1 MVLVDVIPNGK
12 EKLDG
17 RFLLLCITNRNF
29 YISMK
34 KTLSLLAA
42 AALVLSAAPG
52 MAETIELLP
61 NFSFQSVIKGAT
73 IAPGATL
80 INTTTGGMVIYD
92 INTTD
97 LKIEPPFNTSDGT
110 VYWGVE
116 IYDPKKSAV
125 VSLKDVAVSE
135 GDEIVLNFTTWY
147 SGGGAGMGG
156 PVDKEYFVIMFRSM
170 TGEGD
175 NFSTWYDEGG
185 KDIPITARFLNG
197 TYEAY
202 IIDETCDQADPAST
216 WGGLVFFRANDVAPK
231 VRDAEVFP
239 VPEPTTTTLSLLAF
253 AGLVMRRRRR

>member
-1 MVLVDVIPNGK
+1 MVLVDIIPNGK
-12 EKLDG
+12 ENLDG

-42 AALVLSAAPG
+42 AALALSAAPG
-52 MAETIELLP
+52 MAKTIELRP
-61 NFSFQSVIKGAT
+61 NFSFQSEIEGTT

-80 INTTTGGMVIYD
+80 INTVTGGMVTYD
-92 INTTD
+92 INANP
-97 LKIEPPFNTSDGT
+97 KIEPPFNTSDGT
-110 VYWGVE
+110 VYWGIE
-116 IYDPKKSAV
+116 IYDPKKYAV
-125 VSLKDVAVSE
+125 VSLNDVAVSE
-135 GDEIVLNFTTWY
+135 GDEIVLDFTTWY
-147 SGGGAGMGG
+147 SGGGSGMNG
-156 PVDKEYFVIMFRSM
+156 PSDKEYFVFMFRSQ
-170 TGEGD
+170 TGVGN
-175 NFSTWYDEGG
+175 NFSEWYDGDG

-202 IIDETCDQADPAST
+202 IIDETCDQADSAST

-231 VRDAEVFP
+231 VREAEVFP

>member
-1 MVLVDVIPNGK
+1 MVLVDITPNGK
-12 EKLDG
+12 EKPDG

-42 AALVLSAAPG
+42 AALALSAAPG
-52 MAETIELLP
+52 MAKTIELLP
-61 NFSFQSVIKGAT
+61 NFSFQSVIEGTT

-80 INTTTGGMVIYD
+80 INTVTGGMVTYD
-92 INTTD
+92 INAD
-97 LKIEPPFNTSDGT
+97 PKIEPPFNISDGT
-110 VYWGVE
+110 VYWGSK
-116 IYDPKKSAV
+116 ILDPKDAV
-125 VSLKDVAVSE
+125 VSLNDVAVSE
-135 GDEIVLNFTTWY
+135 GDEIVLDFTTWK

-156 PVDKEYFVIMFRSM
+156 PVNKEYFVIMFRSM

-202 IIDETCDQADPAST
+202 IIDETCDQAQTAST